1 MLTLEAQI
9 YLKLAEEGGMTKEVF
24 SGMMPSLNVENN
36 LIMCKV
42 ISHANETIM
51 RRGQYHKVVIE
62 LPYGEDFKDF
72 ILEGYQ
78 FTLNTGGKIIAHGK
92 VISLY

>member
-1 MLTLEAQI
+1 MLKLEAEI
-9 YLKLAEEGGMTKEVF
+9 YLKLEEEGGMTKEGF
-24 SGMMPSLNVENN
+24 SGMMPSFNVENN

-42 ISHANETIM
+42 MLSENETIM
-51 RRGQYHKVVIE
+51 RRGQCHKVIIE

-78 FTLNTGGKIIAHGK
+78 FTLNTGEKIIAHGK
-92 VISLY
+92 VISMH